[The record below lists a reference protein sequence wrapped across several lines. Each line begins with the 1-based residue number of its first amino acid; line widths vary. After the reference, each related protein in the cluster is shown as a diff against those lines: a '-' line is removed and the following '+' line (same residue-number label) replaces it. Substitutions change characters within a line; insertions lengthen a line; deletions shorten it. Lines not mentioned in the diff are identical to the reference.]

1 MSSASLS
8 EVGYSTVPPPSLL
21 YDPSP
26 AHIYV
31 TTDRL
36 DDDDYLIPP
45 KSSLIYT
52 LPPRDSTYLLLSPP
66 FPYVAFGRSPPPNTY
81 SSFLPL
87 GSAVCPFAAGASM
100 SAVL

>member
-8 EVGYSTVPPPSLL
+8 EVGYSTVLPPSLL
-21 YDPSP
+21 YDPFP

-52 LPPRDSTYLLLSPP
+52 LPPPRFYVSTTFSTLSVRCFWPLSPTQ
-66 FPYVAFGRSPPPNTY
+66 Y
-81 SSFLPL
+81 L
-87 GSAVCPFAAGASM
+87 
-100 SAVL
+100 